1 MSASIKN
8 ILIGLFVLFAVG
20 IIVFMLLF
28 LHPSVGDNAK
38 TLRVRFTDI
47 DKVNTGTRVTYAGRP
62 VGEVMSIH
70 EIPEART
77 SRLNQNGE
85 VYVYELILK
94 VDSAVDV
101 YNTDNISL
109 RTSGLLGERNIEI
122 DPQPLKQGEKLVRV
136 EDNII
141 FASSTSSMESTLKQ
155 FEELSNKFGTVLDDF
170 HRMMLSIEE
179 HKIVNNI
186 SHSVDNVVEIT
197 DSLNQPAVWKT
208 TLDNMIAFS
217 EHINRSMTTVDD
229 SLRNIYRITDKAN
242 TEWSSSFDQTL
253 QEFNKT
259 ATNARIFSEK
269 ADELMENTR
278 SGNGTVGQLLVGND
292 LYLRLKSLLFKG
304 STIMDDMST
313 YGILYHLDK
322 KWQRV
327 RANRMRLL
335 QRLSSPAEFERYFAS
350 EMDRIT
356 TSLSR
361 VTLLLNDSD
370 SYPQSLMDNPCF
382 TQRFGDLLQKVE
394 VMEEALKMY
403 NEQVVD
409 QN

>member
-382 TQRFGDLLQKVE
+382 TQRFGDLLQRVE